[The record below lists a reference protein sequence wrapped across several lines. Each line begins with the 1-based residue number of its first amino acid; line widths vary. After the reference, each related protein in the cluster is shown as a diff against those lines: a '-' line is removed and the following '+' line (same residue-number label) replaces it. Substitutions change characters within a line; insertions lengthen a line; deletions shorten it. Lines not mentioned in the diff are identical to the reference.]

1 MSQTQYGNLLRLEP
15 KSESPLLLPANE
27 HKQLVVIDF
36 EYASANTPGFE
47 FANHFVSPL
56 STSQDIQLLTNQS
69 EWCYNY
75 MDPEYSYYFDI
86 KQYPTP
92 EQQHNFIS
100 AYVSHRPFNG
110 QSSVSPSG
118 TPQMRAATSNPP
130 TFNLD
135 DHDPNQTQKYADAEK
150 AAEDIHEAEVQ
161 FFMRQTRL
169 WRVINSAQWVA
180 WGVVQA
186 KVPGM
191 EEGIAAAEAEKARQQ
206 GHENGHGQNE
216 NGNGHSN
223 GSAEQENSGDGDD
236 DDFDYLAYA
245 QDRAMIF
252 WADMLA
258 FGLVKEDELPSHV
271 VEHVKSRTL
280 EY

>member
-1 MSQTQYGNLLRLEP
+1 
-15 KSESPLLLPANE
+15 
-27 HKQLVVIDF
+27 
-36 EYASANTPGFE
+36 
-47 FANHFVSPL
+47 
-56 STSQDIQLLTNQS
+56 
-69 EWCYNY
+69 
-75 MDPEYSYYFDI
+75 MDPNYSHYFDI
-86 KQYPTP
+86 TRYPTP
-92 EQQHNFIS
+92 DQQHNFIS

-110 QSSVSPSG
+110 PNQSTSSVSPSG
-118 TPQMRAATSNPP
+118 TPQMHGSASNPP

-135 DHDPNQTQKYADAEK
+135 DHDPAQTQKYADAEK

-191 EEGIAAAEAEKARQQ
+191 EEGIAVAEAEKA
-206 GHENGHGQNE
+206 GHENN
-216 NGNGHSN
+216 NGNGNSN
-223 GSAEQENSGDGDD
+223 GSTEHHPQSEHNSETKAPAPEAEVDA

-258 FGLVKEDELPSHV
+258 FGLVKEDELPGHV
-271 VEHVKSRTL
+271 VEHVKTRVL

>member
-1 MSQTQYGNLLRLEP
+1 M
-15 KSESPLLLPANE
+15 LLPVNE

-47 FANHFVSPL
+47 FANHFVSL
-56 STSQDIQLLTNQS
+56 DVSISNWRQLIKKQS

-75 MDPEYSYYFDI
+75 LDPKYSYYFDI
-86 KQYPTP
+86 NRYPTL
-92 EQQHNFIS
+92 EQQRQFIS
-100 AYVSHRPFNG
+100 AYVGHRPSFTSTSDT
-110 QSSVSPSG
+110 QCTTSPFS
-118 TPQMRAATSNPP
+118 TPQMRASSCNPP
-130 TFNLD
+130 AFNLD
-135 DHDPNQTQKYADAEK
+135 NDDTVTDEAET
-150 AAEDIHEAEVQ
+150 AAEDLHEVEVQ

-191 EEGIAAAEAEKARQQ
+191 EDGESAQSAPETEAEAE
-206 GHENGHGQNE
+206 
-216 NGNGHSN
+216 
-223 GSAEQENSGDGDD
+223 AEDG
-236 DDFDYLAYA
+236 FDYLAYA

-252 WADMLA
+252 WADMFAL
-258 FGLVKEDELPSHV
+258 GLVREGELPHSL
-271 VEHVKSRTL
+271 VEHIKGRTI